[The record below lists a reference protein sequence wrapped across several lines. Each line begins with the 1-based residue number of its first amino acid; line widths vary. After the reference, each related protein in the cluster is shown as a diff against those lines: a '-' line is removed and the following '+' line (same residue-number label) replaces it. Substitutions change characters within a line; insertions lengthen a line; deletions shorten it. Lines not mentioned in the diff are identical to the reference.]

1 MDWRDVRRALFPR
14 GEIDRD
20 VRDELEFHIEAR
32 VRELVARGWD
42 EGAARRHVL
51 ERFGDVEKHGEA
63 CRDADTQRVEDERR
77 RETMDALIR
86 DVRLAARTLRR
97 SPVFTVTV
105 IASLALGI
113 GATTA
118 VFGVLEAVVLRSI
131 PFPEPDRLAVVWQ
144 NDRATGTIREN
155 ASTADYYDYVER
167 SRTFDDLAML
177 YRGTAVLQRESAPAL
192 QLDATQVSRN
202 LLAVL
207 GIEPQLGRGFTESE
221 DRPDGPRAVMLTDA
235 TWRDLF
241 GGDPSVIGSNLLIDQ
256 GMLGGGGGAISH
268 EVVGVLPAGID
279 FPSAETDVWL
289 PIRQSPAVAT
299 RPNHWIQVVGR
310 LGEGVAMEVAQAEMA
325 GIMADLEVEYAND
338 NANRGA
344 FVEPLAD
351 VGRGDARATLWALFA
366 AVMAVLAIA
375 SVNVANLLLARGAG
389 RMKEL
394 AVLTAV
400 GAGKGHVRRRFF
412 AEALLVSGVAS
423 LMGIALAAVGNRG
436 LFRMAPA
443 ELQALGRPELNI
455 PVLAFALVVT
465 ALIGLSFGLLPTLQA
480 GRLDIQRELK
490 DGRTTQGGRA
500 SMGLRRMLVASQL
513 ALAVTL
519 LLGSTLLIGTV
530 RNLQRVDPGFRADQT
545 LRLEFVLPAEL
556 FPDGMPTYPDWPE
569 VHGALAEVEERAE
582 AVPGVRSAAVALNH
596 PLDPGFTNSFR
607 IEGRPYDPT
616 QGEMTTR
623 LVSPAYFGTAGLEI
637 LEGRALTDADRV
649 DAPPVILL
657 NQEAADRY
665 FPDGGALG
673 SRISFWGPTPREV
686 VGIVESEK
694 VHGLTAEAPPSM
706 YISIWQAPPRGGR
719 ITLMAR
725 TDVPP
730 LSVADVLRE
739 AIAEVDESIPVFGV
753 TTMEA
758 TLAEAMGRERFASTV
773 LLVFAGV
780 AAFLAVLGVHGVL
793 AYLVAQRRH
802 EVGVRMVLGAT
813 RRDVVGMILSQGA
826 WMTVAGILGGFALF
840 VGASGVLQSLLFG
853 VSSTSPGP
861 YVMVGLGLGMAAMSG
876 AAVPAARAA
885 SIDPVRSLQSE

>member
-14 GEIDRD
+14 REIDRD
-20 VRDELEFHIEAR
+20 VREELEFHIEER
-32 VRELVARGWD
+32 VRELVGRGWD
-42 EGAARRHVL
+42 ESIARRHVL

-63 CRDADTQRVEDERR
+63 CRDADTQRVDDERR
-77 RETMDALIR
+77 RETMEALIR
-86 DVRLAARTLRR
+86 DVRLAARTLGR
-97 SPVFTVTV
+97 SPVFTATVVVT
-105 IASLALGI
+105 LALGI

-118 VFGVLEAVVLRSI
+118 VFGVLEAVVLRSL
-131 PFPEPDRLAVVWQ
+131 PFPQPDRLAVVWQ

-177 YRGTAVLQRESAPAL
+177 SSGTAVLQRESAPAL

-207 GIEPQLGRGFTESE
+207 GIEPQLGRGFIEAE

-241 GGDPSVIGSNLLIDQ
+241 GGDPSVIGANVLLDQ
-256 GMLGGGGGAISH
+256 GMLGGGDGALSH
-268 EVVGVLPAGID
+268 EVVGVLPPGID

-289 PIRQSPAVAT
+289 PIRQSPSVAT
-299 RPNHWIQVVGR
+299 RPNHWIRVVGR
-310 LGEGVAMEVAQAEMA
+310 VGEGVAMEAAQAEMA
-325 GIMADLEVEYAND
+325 QIMADLEVEYPDD
-338 NANRGA
+338 NTNRGA
-344 FVEPLAD
+344 FVEPLSD
-351 VGRGDARATLWALFA
+351 VGRGDARATLWTLFA
-366 AVMAVLAIA
+366 AVIAVLAIA

-400 GAGKGHVRRRFF
+400 GAGKRDVRRRFF
-412 AEALLVSGVAS
+412 AEALLVTGGAS
-423 LMGIALAAVGNRG
+423 LLGIGLAALGNRG
-436 LFRMAPA
+436 LFRLAPA

-455 PVLAFALVVT
+455 PVLAFALAVT
-465 ALIGLSFGLLPTLQA
+465 AIIGLGFGLLPTLQA
-480 GRLDIQRELK
+480 RRMDIQRELK

-500 SMGLRRMLVASQL
+500 SMGLRRMLVAAQL

-530 RNLQRVDPGFRADQT
+530 RNLQSVDPGFQAGET

-556 FPDGMPTYPDWPE
+556 FPESMATYPDWPE
-569 VHGALAEVEERAE
+569 VHGALGAIEERVE
-582 AVPGVRSAAVALNH
+582 AVPGVRSAAVTLNH
-596 PLDPGFTNSFR
+596 PLDPGFTNSFQV
-607 IEGRPYDPT
+607 EGRPYDPT

-623 LVSPAYFGTAGLEI
+623 LVSPGYFGTARLEV

-649 DAPPVILL
+649 DAPLVVLL
-657 NQEAADRY
+657 NREAADRY
-665 FPDGGALG
+665 FPEGDALG
-673 SRISFWGPTPREV
+673 SRLSFWGLPPREV
-686 VGIVESEK
+686 VGIVENER
-694 VHGLTAEAPPSM
+694 VHGLTVAAPPAM

-730 LSVADVLRE
+730 LSVADALRE
-739 AIAEVDESIPVFGV
+739 AIGEVDESIPVFGV

-758 TLAEAMGRERFASTV
+758 TLAEVMARERFASTV

-780 AAFLAVLGVHGVL
+780 AVFLAVFGVHGVL

-802 EVGVRMVLGAT
+802 EVGVRMALGAT
-813 RRDVVGMILSQGA
+813 RGDVVGMILRQGA

-840 VGASGVLQSLLFG
+840 AGASGLLQSLLFG

-861 YVMVGLGLGMAAMSG
+861 YVMVGLGLGIAAMLG
-876 AAVPAARAA
+876 AAVPAVRAA